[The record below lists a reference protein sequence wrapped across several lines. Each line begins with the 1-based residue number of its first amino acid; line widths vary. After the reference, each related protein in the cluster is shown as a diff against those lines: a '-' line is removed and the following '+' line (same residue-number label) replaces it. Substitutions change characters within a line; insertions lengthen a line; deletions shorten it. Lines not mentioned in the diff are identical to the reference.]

1 VTWRALVGDGVRR
14 GRREVVFDEVER
26 G

>member
-1 VTWRALVGDGVRR
+1 VTWRALGGDGVRR

-26 G
+26 